1 MTDYVI
7 AGVLLV
13 FIVAVLVILKRYD
26 SNRNRKPGD

>member
-1 MTDYVI
+1 VADYVI

-13 FIVAVLVILKRYD
+13 FIVVVLVVLKRYD

>member
-1 MTDYVI
+1 MANYVI

>member
-1 MTDYVI
+1 VANYVI

>member
-1 MTDYVI
+1 VANYVI

-13 FIVAVLVILKRYD
+13 FIVVVLVVLKRYD

>member
-1 MTDYVI
+1 VTDYVI

-13 FIVAVLVILKRYD
+13 FIVVVLVILKRYD

>member
-1 MTDYVI
+1 MADYVI

-13 FIVAVLVILKRYD
+13 FIVAVLVVLKRYD

>member
-1 MTDYVI
+1 VANYVI
-7 AGVLLV
+7 AGVLVV

>member
-7 AGVLLV
+7 AGVLVV

>member
-1 MTDYVI
+1 VANYVV

-13 FIVAVLVILKRYD
+13 FIVVVLVILKRYD

>member
-1 MTDYVI
+1 MADYVI

-26 SNRNRKPGD
+26 NNRNRKPGD

>member
-1 MTDYVI
+1 MANYVI

-13 FIVAVLVILKRYD
+13 FIVVVLVVLKRYD

>member
-13 FIVAVLVILKRYD
+13 FIVVVLVILKRYD

>member
-1 MTDYVI
+1 MADYVI

-13 FIVAVLVILKRYD
+13 FIVGVLVILKRYD